1 MAVAAKPYLLEN
13 DMTTLTVEQILAAN
27 KTALTEAQNIAATA
41 LAGFEKLVALNLSAT
56 KAALTETSAEL
67 LSTFTAQ
74 NPSDVLAA
82 QAALIKPL
90 AEKTVS
96 YSRSVYAIASETTG
110 ELTKAAEA
118 KTSEAQKV
126 FANTLD
132 TMAKNAP
139 AGSESVVAA
148 VKSALTAGQ
157 HAIETAK
164 STAKKAVEIA
174 EKQAASVTETAL
186 NTVKSPARKK

>member
-1 MAVAAKPYLLEN
+1 
-13 DMTTLTVEQILAAN
+13 MTTLTVEQILAAN
-27 KTALTEAQNIAATA
+27 KTALTEAQNLTATA

-56 KAALTETSAEL
+56 KAALSDSTAEL
-67 LSTFTAQ
+67 LSTFSAQ
-74 NPSDVLAA
+74 TPTDALAA
-82 QAALIKPL
+82 QAALVKPL

-96 YSRSVYAIASETTG
+96 YSRSIYAIASETTG
-110 ELTKAAEA
+110 ELTKVAEA
-118 KTSEAQKV
+118 KAAEAQKV

-139 AGSESVVAA
+139 AGSESIVAA
-148 VKSALTAGQ
+148 VKSAVTASQ

-186 NTVKSPARKK
+186 STVKAPARKK